1 MQARVK
7 AAIEQGCVKLGL
19 NLSHKQFDQ
28 LEAYVQLLA
37 KWNKVYNLTSIRDSD
52 EMVTH
57 HLLDSLAILPYLDG
71 DNLLDVGSGG
81 GLPGI
86 PIALARPDLAVT
98 LLDSNSKK
106 TRFLQQA
113 KAELGLNNVSV
124 VHGRT
129 EQLTLGP
136 FSIVTARAF
145 STLENIVSW
154 AGEHCAGQGRMLLM
168 KGVYPEQELDFDLA
182 SYGFELK
189 SVTALQVPGYD
200 AQRHLVELVRI

>member
-1 MQARVK
+1 MQANIR
-7 AAIEQGCVKLGL
+7 AAIEQGCVELGL

-57 HLLDSLAILPYLDG
+57 HLLDSLAVLPHLDG

-86 PIALARPDLAVT
+86 PIAVARPDLAVT

-154 AGEHCAGQGRMLLM
+154 AGEHCAGRGKMLLM

-189 SVTALQVPGYD
+189 SVTALHVPGYD